1 MIGNKP
7 HHRRNV
13 PGTRDHAKGGRGAG
27 RATRLPGYTVLE
39 LLVVMLLFAIIITI
53 LSQTYISF
61 IRLYH
66 KMAYSSLLQQDL
78 RYFTEYTA
86 RLARNTPVDFSALST
101 AESVS
106 STLSFKP
113 ENGLATVIK
122 LSAYGDAWCADDA
135 TVRCLLLSKDGG
147 ASWSP
152 LTSKHVNVE
161 EFKAVV
167 WPKLSPF
174 ELSPMTG
181 DYYNDTQPMA
191 TVYLKLMYMARLEQE
206 RVTSDVQ
213 TTISSRVYVR

>member
-1 MIGNKP
+1 MIGNKK
-7 HHRRNV
+7 HRRSSHV
-13 PGTRDHAKGGRGAG
+13 PTSQDPGTRDVRRGTNA
-27 RATRLPGYTVLE
+27 PGYTVLE

-66 KMAYSSLLQQDL
+66 KMGYSSLLQQDL

-86 RLARNTPVDFSALST
+86 RLARNTPVDFSVLST
-101 AESVS
+101 SETAS

-113 ENGLATVIK
+113 DNGLATIIK

-174 ELSPMTG
+174 EMSPSTG
-181 DYYNDTQPMA
+181 DYNNNTQPMV
-191 TVYLKLMYMARLEQE
+191 TVYLKLKYMARLEQE